1 MPEVEIVGKIM
12 GSLIAGYNTI
22 SIAIAFF
29 TNSVRERPDIYSKI
43 LASNNGFL
51 LIIFYVMEKHLIDF
65 LKIEAIGDCS
75 LQAARIFYGM
85 G

>member
-29 TNSVRERPDIYSKI
+29 TNSVRERPDIYNKI
-43 LASNNGFL
+43 LASNNGFF
-51 LIIFYVMEKHLIDF
+51 LIIFL
-65 LKIEAIGDCS
+65 C
-75 LQAARIFYGM
+75 YGKALN
-85 G
+85 